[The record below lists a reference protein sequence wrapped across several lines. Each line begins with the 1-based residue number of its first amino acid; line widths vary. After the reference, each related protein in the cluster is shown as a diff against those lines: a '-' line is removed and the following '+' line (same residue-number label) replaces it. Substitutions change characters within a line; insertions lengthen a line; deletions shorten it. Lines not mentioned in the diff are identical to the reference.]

1 MKSTEA
7 RLLFLCIT
15 QAKMNDNHAR
25 AKQPL
30 QFLAKIERAVK
41 LENRVDSTA
50 EKSINVSLM
59 MVKEICT
66 NSRSISRI
74 NQPRQ
79 QGLCLSR

>member
-1 MKSTEA
+1 MSLNS
-7 RLLFLCIT
+7 RLLFPCIA
-15 QAKMNDNHAR
+15 QAKMNDNRAR
-25 AKQPL
+25 AKRPL

-41 LENRVDSTA
+41 LENRVDSTP

-59 MVKEICT
+59 VMKEICT
-66 NSRSISRI
+66 NSKSISRI

>member
-1 MKSTEA
+1 MKSTES
-7 RLLFLCIT
+7 RLLFPCIA

-25 AKQPL
+25 AKRPL

-41 LENRVDSTA
+41 LEKRVDSIP

-59 MVKEICT
+59 VMKEICT
-66 NSRSISRI
+66 NSKSISRI

-79 QGLCLSR
+79 QDLCLSR